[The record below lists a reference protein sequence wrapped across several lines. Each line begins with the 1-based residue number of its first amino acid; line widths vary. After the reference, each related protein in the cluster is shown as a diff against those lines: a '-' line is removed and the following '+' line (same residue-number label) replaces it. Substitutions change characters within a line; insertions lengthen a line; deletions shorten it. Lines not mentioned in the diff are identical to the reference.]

1 MGQEIKSQQGEQAGP
16 EDWQAAT
23 PIHVAEWLLSL
34 PMHLNQR
41 GYWMEA
47 WERRRVAAQ
56 HWCPAIGVVRR

>member
-1 MGQEIKSQQGEQAGP
+1 MGQQIKSQQGEQAGP

-41 GYWMEA
+41 GYWMD
-47 WERRRVAAQ
+47 WRR
-56 HWCPAIGVVRR
+56 GKEEG